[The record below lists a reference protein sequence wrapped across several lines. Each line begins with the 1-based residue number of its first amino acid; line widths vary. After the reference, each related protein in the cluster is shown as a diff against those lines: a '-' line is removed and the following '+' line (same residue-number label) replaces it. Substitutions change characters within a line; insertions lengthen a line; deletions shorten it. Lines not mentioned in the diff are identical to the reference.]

1 MSIYRNSKSS
11 MDILFYLW
19 YYKCQ
24 LRNADVLKLVDGPDS
39 KSGASDCV
47 WVRFPPSAPKLGCT
61 SQFIINY
68 ILSTTLNLMSK
79 IFFSIDSLEISSIFL
94 LSILFHPMCHHHIE
108 IDKLE
113 IIHYKIV
120 KK

>member
-1 MSIYRNSKSS
+1 M
-11 MDILFYLW
+11 
-19 YYKCQ
+19 
-24 LRNADVLKLVDGPDS
+24 VDATDS
-39 KSGASDCV
+39 KSVESNLM
-47 WVRFPPSAPKLGCT
+47 WVQVPPPAPKLGCT

-68 ILSTTLNLMSK
+68 ILSATLNLMSK
-79 IFFSIDSLEISSIFL
+79 FFFSIDSLEISSIFFYP
-94 LSILFHPMCHHHIE
+94 ILFHPMCHHHIE